1 MPADANDDRR
11 PCCLPSGLSPS
22 VPEFHR
28 INRCGC
34 SGSRTVTAGSDLH
47 RPRSTNR
54 RQSSPTA
61 HSVPCGVMQR
71 PDPVRAVVFDFDGLL
86 ADTEKPWGVAEE
98 SMFTSRGVAY
108 GDTERGLF
116 LGTAVTDT
124 ASIMARYF
132 DEPHPEVLADLLRRA
147 REQLALNSQP
157 MRGAVDLLGRIRV
170 PYAVA
175 SNTPR
180 DLLDLSMQASG
191 LAELV
196 PVSVSASEV
205 RSPKPA
211 PDLYLRACELLGV
224 PPSEAVAIEDS
235 RTGAAAARAA
245 GLWVV
250 MIPSGASEP
259 SDADLFL
266 ESLADPVLAEW
277 FGWSASSAD
286 GAAAG

>member
-1 MPADANDDRR
+1 
-11 PCCLPSGLSPS
+11 
-22 VPEFHR
+22 
-28 INRCGC
+28 
-34 SGSRTVTAGSDLH
+34 
-47 RPRSTNR
+47 
-54 RQSSPTA
+54 
-61 HSVPCGVMQR
+61 MQR

-98 SMFTSRGVAY
+98 AMFTSRGVPY

-124 ASIMARYF
+124 AAIMARYF

-147 REQLALNSQP
+147 QAELALNSQP
-157 MRGAVDLLGRIRV
+157 MDGAVALLGRVRV
-170 PYAVA
+170 PFAVA

-180 DLLDLSMQASG
+180 DLLDLSMRASG

-224 PPSEAVAIEDS
+224 QPSDAVAIEDS
-235 RTGAAAARAA
+235 RTGATAARAA

-250 MIPSGASEP
+250 MIPSGGYEP
-259 SDADLFL
+259 GDAHVFL
-266 ESLADPVLAEW
+266 ESLADPVLTEW
-277 FGWSASSAD
+277 FG
-286 GAAAG
+286 

>member
-1 MPADANDDRR
+1 
-11 PCCLPSGLSPS
+11 
-22 VPEFHR
+22 
-28 INRCGC
+28 
-34 SGSRTVTAGSDLH
+34 
-47 RPRSTNR
+47 
-54 RQSSPTA
+54 
-61 HSVPCGVMQR
+61 MQR

-98 SMFTSRGVAY
+98 AMFTSRGVPF

-124 ASIMARYF
+124 AAIMARCF
-132 DEPHPEVLADLLRRA
+132 DEAHPEVLADLLRRA
-147 REQLALNSQP
+147 REELALNSQP
-157 MRGAVDLLGRIRV
+157 MRGAVDLLGRVRV

-196 PVSVSASEV
+196 PISVSASEV
-205 RSPKPA
+205 HSPKPA

-224 PPSEAVAIEDS
+224 PPSQAVAIEDS

-259 SDADLFL
+259 ADADVFL

-277 FGWSASSAD
+277 FG
-286 GAAAG
+286 